1 MSPSPNA
8 QHPLEPLRRTLRLG
22 VVGLLVLAPVAGLLG
37 WLVDGSAGLA
47 GAMIGVLVPAVFFGL
62 TAVLAL
68 VTLRLSPGALGG
80 VVLGSWVL
88 KLLVL
93 IAVFLVLDQWDGWSR
108 TVFAVT
114 FLVGVIASLALE
126 AVVVLR
132 SQQPYVQ
139 PAANPPRGEA

>member
-1 MSPSPNA
+1 MSPSPSA

-22 VVGLLVLAPVAGLLG
+22 AVGLLLLTPVAAGVG
-37 WLVDGSAGLA
+37 WLVDGSSGLA
-47 GAMIGVLVPAVFFGL
+47 GALIGVLVPAVFFGL

-68 VTLRLSPGALGG
+68 VTLRLSPGALGA

-88 KLLVL
+88 KLLML
-93 IAVFLVLDQWDGWSR
+93 IGVFLVLNQWDGWSR
-108 TVFAVT
+108 PVFAVT
-114 FLVGVIASLALE
+114 FLIGVLASLGLE

-139 PAANPPRGEA
+139 PVPSSPARDA

>member
-22 VVGLLVLAPVAGLLG
+22 AVGLLVLTPVAALLG

-93 IAVFLVLDQWDGWSR
+93 IGVFLVLDQWDGWSR
-108 TVFAVT
+108 PVFAVV

-139 PAANPPRGEA
+139 PAAAPPRGEA